1 MNRKFSVLMSIY
13 IKEKPEYVR
22 ECFESLL
29 QQNVQADEWI
39 IVEDGQL
46 TEELNKLLDEYQ
58 NKYPYLIKRLPLEKN
73 QGLGKA
79 LREGILHC
87 TYDLVARVDTDDV
100 SRKDR
105 FEKQLKLF
113 ACNPQLDICGSHIKE
128 FDNSVDC
135 ITAIRKV
142 PLTDQE
148 IKKYQKRRDAFNH
161 MTVMFKKTSVINA
174 GNYQHALLMEDSLLW
189 VNMIMSGATCANI
202 DDYLVYART
211 GKDFYK
217 RRGGWEY
224 YKKYRLGR
232 KKIYETRYISW
243 WDYEITLI
251 VQFIVAVMPNMMRL
265 FVFKK
270 ILRNNR

>member
-1 MNRKFSVLMSIY
+1 MNQKFSVLMSIY
-13 IKEKPEYVR
+13 IKEKPEYAR

-29 QQNVQADEWI
+29 QQSVQADEWI

-58 NKYPYLIKRLPLEKN
+58 NKYPYLIKRILLEKN

-113 ACNPQLDICGSHIKE
+113 ASNPQLDICGSHIKE

-135 ITAIRKV
+135 ITAVRKV

-148 IKKYQKRRDAFNH
+148 IKKYQRRRDAFNH
-161 MTVMFKKTSVINA
+161 MTVMFKKKSVINA

-211 GKDFYK
+211 SKDFYK
-217 RRGGWEY
+217 RRGGWGY

-243 WDYEITLI
+243 WDYKITLI
-251 VQFIVAVMPNMMRL
+251 VQFIVAIMPNIMRL